1 MMLPRLLE
9 RCLLSPVQAG
19 WPFSPCLAVWSR
31 LTSVFVAFL
40 STGGGE
46 DDVKP

>member
-19 WPFSPCLAVWSR
+19 WPFSR